1 MRVKQVNMWSQRLL
15 CLILFFAITVPNIS
29 TVALLNTNRHC
40 ELFQEPCHVLSSNY
54 NQSEGSFSN
63 TLLSECIKL
72 NQFKRQCFF
81 PISDFKFI
89 PLSGDTC
96 QCSDNNNMNEQVP
109 MFRQNAR
116 NSLFQRSIC
125 ITPAILLYSSNS
137 NKMILW
143 EGTVSFFPPDHL
155 KSIST
160 TVLII

>member
-1 MRVKQVNMWSQRLL
+1 VYLKPISYFIDTMRVKQVNMWSQRLL

-29 TVALLNTNRHC
+29 TVALL
-40 ELFQEPCHVLSSNY
+40 
-54 NQSEGSFSN
+54 SFSN